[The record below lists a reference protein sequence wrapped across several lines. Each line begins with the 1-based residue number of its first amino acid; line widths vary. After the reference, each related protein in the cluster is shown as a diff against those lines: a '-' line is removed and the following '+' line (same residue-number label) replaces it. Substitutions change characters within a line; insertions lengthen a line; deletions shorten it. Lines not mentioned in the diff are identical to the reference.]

1 MATMNRTFWELIREY
16 TINIPIIQR
25 DYAQGRDE
33 EKTKRD
39 KFLTVI
45 YNHFIQKDPSD
56 PPLDLIFVY
65 GRILNKIFFPIDGQQ
80 RLTTLFLL
88 HWYISIKE
96 RVNENE
102 RKELVKFIYDT
113 RISSREF
120 CKAIIENTIVIPAK
134 AIDQNF
140 LAEIQNN
147 YWFRKSWEKDPT
159 IKAMLIMIQAIHE
172 KFSKLPAGKLWHL
185 LTNQRI
191 ISFEVLDLG
200 AKGFELTDEL
210 YIKMNARGK
219 QLTDFENF
227 KADFINWF
235 KEGENS
241 YNGSSDEKTE
251 MPYYLSFTTKIDKEW
266 TNLFWDHYA
275 RLKVKSEEKV
285 VDPYFMRFWIRFL
298 LNLYV
303 TRPGFSQEYF
313 EKDELFGRLYGNEER
328 DTEYK
333 YDNFTNYEDL
343 LGKKE
348 VILSIEKILD
358 QLADHYTEIE
368 ETIRPAWKQND
379 EWRLFNEAIT
389 QRQRI
394 LFYAVTCYLEFK
406 AFDIIKFKNWIRVIW
421 NIIIDPNMRSIS
433 AMVGTMRFIK
443 QLAEHSDDIYNFLR
457 NPDSVLFLSNTT
469 YQEQIEEEHFKAILI
484 DKSEE
489 WEPLLIEAESHPL
502 FLGKI
507 RFLLTNNADTDIE
520 SFKKLKNSSFA
531 IFNDNDLSDKSS
543 NYLWIRA
550 LLAKSTDI
558 KLKIELSNGKFYNWR
573 DLINGPLMKA
583 MRLLIDDIS
592 RNNCISAVDCM
603 RDICTN
609 YQIDGSQP
617 WLYPLVNWTGIDGK
631 TLLGDYSETRKVQT
645 YDFYGNDNENIYL
658 YNQTRW
664 TEGNIIL
671 SNNRNEI
678 ISELLKFSS
687 EIRLTVPGSNIQNTF
702 FKGSNVQLQRQ
713 ISNLIFVYIFDRVC
727 VKIGIRSTPELE
739 EQYKSSIFNDEE
751 KEPDW
756 ICRLKYKYV
765 QIEHDEIKAFFEKIE
780 YDVFDRTNPDSLVN
794 KTDRKI

>member
-120 CKAIIENTIVIPAK
+120 CKAIIENTIVIPAE

-140 LAEIQNN
+140 LADIQNN

-394 LFYAVTCYLEFK
+394 LFYAVTCYLELNP
-406 AFDIIKFKNWIRVIW
+406 FDLIKFKNWIRIVW
-421 NIIIDPNMRSIS
+421 NIIIDPKVSGIS
-433 AMVGTMRFIK
+433 AMVGSLRFIK
-443 QLAEHSDDIYNFLR
+443 QLANHSGDIYKFLR
-457 NPDSVLFLSNTT
+457 NSDSVLFLSNIT
-469 YQEQIEEEHFKAILI
+469 YEEQIEEEHFKAILI

-489 WEPLLIEAESHPL
+489 WEPLIIQAESHPL

-507 RFLLTNNADTDIE
+507 RFLLINDGDTDIE
-520 SFKKLKNSSFA
+520 SFKRLKNSSFN
-531 IFNDNDLSDKSS
+531 ILNDNDLTNRPE

-550 LLAKSTDI
+550 LLAKSADFI
-558 KLKIELSNGKFYNWR
+558 LPIELSSGKWR
-573 DLINGPLMKA
+573 GLINGTLIKG
-583 MRLLIDDIS
+583 MRLLIDDFS
-592 RNNCISAVDCM
+592 KANQSAALFLNEVCA
-603 RDICTN
+603 N
-609 YQIDGSQP
+609 YQQVDSRI
-617 WLYPLVNWTGIDGK
+617 WLYPLIKWKGKDGK
-631 TLLGDYSETRKVQT
+631 TLLGNFSESRMVQF
-645 YDFYGNDNENIYL
+645 YDNYGNDPNHVYL
-658 YNQTRW
+658 YNKSIW
-664 TEGNIIL
+664 SPGNILI

-678 ISELLKFSS
+678 VAYILKFSND
-687 EIRLTVPGSNIQNTF
+687 IHPDNDGIKIQNSYFRGWDIHLTRLVDGINF
-702 FKGSNVQLQRQ
+702 SYVIDR
-713 ISNLIFVYIFDRVC
+713 IFIWV
-727 VKIGIRSTPELE
+727 GIRSNSEYE
-739 EQYKSSIFNDEE
+739 KQFSNSNFDEE
-751 KEPDW
+751 EKDTGW
-756 ICRLKYKYV
+756 ICRKKFVYTQVQPDEMHNFILNIENEIFYKS
-765 QIEHDEIKAFFEKIE
+765 
-780 YDVFDRTNPDSLVN
+780 NPDSLLS
-794 KTDRKI
+794 KIKLFQ